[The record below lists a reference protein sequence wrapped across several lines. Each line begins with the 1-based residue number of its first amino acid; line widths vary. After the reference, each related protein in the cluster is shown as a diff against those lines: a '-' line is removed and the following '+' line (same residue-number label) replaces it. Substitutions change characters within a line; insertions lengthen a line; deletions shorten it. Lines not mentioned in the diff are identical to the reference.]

1 MNRMLPKGGVGCVY
15 RCISEVICSPTTHV
29 HLPTTPPCRARA
41 DRPCR
46 MAAWQVH
53 QSTMSHGCPH
63 VRADGTQQQQHPAPT
78 ATRSHSRSVGS
89 PTRHPRACAT
99 HSACHIA
106 TSLHRYSG
114 VHRTMRSRCRR
125 LGCNDCAQR
134 LAKDAC
140 VDSPNVTRALSIEPP
155 GRLAMQLIQREAP
168 GPTLCGAPCDA
179 LPSACL

>member
-1 MNRMLPKGGVGCVY
+1 
-15 RCISEVICSPTTHV
+15 
-29 HLPTTPPCRARA
+29 
-41 DRPCR
+41 

-114 VHRTMRSRCRR
+114 VHRTMRSRRRR

-179 LPSACL
+179 RQCYRPCRALAYDARGRARPLTLSRSAHPLPLNTSAR